1 MRPEVI
7 MEKGKRI
14 ILGNS
19 GTQVSRVC
27 LGAML
32 MGSVM
37 NREDSFRV
45 LDDFYGR
52 GGDFIDTAN
61 CYAWWIGKGENV
73 GDESENLLGEWMRQR
88 KNREKLIIATK
99 AGARIP
105 DNWAIRNPDG
115 VPRWEEAPLNYEGAS
130 AKSLKIAIDGSLKR
144 LGTDYVDL
152 YYIHVD
158 DRRTPL
164 EETLGALNEMVVA
177 GKVRHIGYS
186 NVLTWRLER
195 IRAICEKNGWVM
207 PVAVQQEFSYLRP
220 SSAADPGIT
229 APAGREL
236 FDFLKENP
244 GMTLLAYSPLLK
256 GIYASEEKRKA
267 YYNWAAFDTPD
278 SAARLKRLDVVSRRL
293 GVDGNTLVLAWMMHL
308 RPEIIPL
315 LGFSRAEQYF
325 DNIKSLDLNLD
336 QETMNYLGV

>member
-1 MRPEVI
+1 

-14 ILGNS
+14 ALGNS
-19 GTQVSRVC
+19 GAEVSRVC

-32 MGSVM
+32 MGTVM

-45 LDDFYGR
+45 LDDYYGR
-52 GGDFIDTAN
+52 GCDFIDTAN

-73 GDESENLLGEWMRQR
+73 GDESELLLGEWMKLRN
-88 KNREKLIIATK
+88 NREKLFIATK
-99 AGARIP
+99 AGARLP
-105 DNWAIRNPDG
+105 DSRAIRNADG
-115 VPRWEEAPLNYEGAS
+115 VPRWEEAPSNYEGAS
-130 AKSLKIAIDGSLKR
+130 AKTLKKAIDGSLAR

-158 DRRTPL
+158 DRKTPL
-164 EETLGALNEMVVA
+164 EETLGALNEMVVS

-195 IRAICEKNGWVM
+195 IRAICEKNGWAM
-207 PVAVQQEFSYLRP
+207 PVAVQQEFSYLRA
-220 SSAADPGIT
+220 SSAFDPGIA

-236 FDFLKENP
+236 FDFMKENP

-256 GIYASEEKRKA
+256 GIYASEEKRRA
-267 YYNWAAFDTPD
+267 YYNWAAYDTPD
-278 SAARLKRLDVVSRRL
+278 SAARLKRLDEVSRQL
-293 GVDGNTLVLAWMMHL
+293 GVDGNTLVLAWMLHL
-308 RPEIIPL
+308 RPGIIPL

-325 DNIKSLDLNLD
+325 DNMKALDVSLDKGTMDFLNI
-336 QETMNYLGV
+336 